1 MSTVM
6 HRSAELWV
14 LMQARRLGFGRNSL
28 RRPSDR
34 IETALLWC
42 ALIAALLMIPV
53 GAAVGRSLQTFLDA
67 SAARQRASLH
77 EVQGKTLEGSDRGV
91 PAVPGAA
98 LPMVRVSYVDLQG
111 VERVGMRSVV
121 IGTKAGAA
129 VPVWLDQSGNIVTTP
144 RSKSDSAALGHRQ
157 PRHQP
162 APDRRRPL
170 ANPPDLYEQR
180 AGLRPAVPQSGFHSH
195 RSSGAGGHS
204 R

>member
-1 MSTVM
+1 MSTVS

-111 VERVGMRSVV
+111 VEHVGMRSVV

-144 RSKSDSAALGHRQ
+144 RSKSDSAALGGTLSLFTVLGSWLVLWGLLRLARV
-157 PRHQP
+157 PL
-162 APDRRRPL
+162 DRRRLREWTAEWQTTAPRW
-170 ANPPDLYEQR
+170 QR
-180 AGLRPAVPQSGFHSH
+180 GQR
-195 RSSGAGGHS
+195 
-204 R
+204 